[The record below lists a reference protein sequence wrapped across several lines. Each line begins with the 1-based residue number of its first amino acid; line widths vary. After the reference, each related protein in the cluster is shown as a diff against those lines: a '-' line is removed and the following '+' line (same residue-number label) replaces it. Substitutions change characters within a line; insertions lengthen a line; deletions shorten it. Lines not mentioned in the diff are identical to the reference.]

1 MPATGIQNRKT
12 MRSNFN
18 EEVVDAQKSLK
29 SFAYKF
35 TGNEEEA
42 KDLLQETMLKAI
54 SYRTKFR
61 TGTNLKAWLYTIMK
75 NTFINKYRKSMRAN
89 VLIDTTDEN
98 YFINQAKIGNDD
110 HPESIYNHRELRQV
124 VERLDDTY
132 KVPFMM
138 YYNGFRY
145 KEISKDLDL
154 PIGTVKSRIFLAR
167 RKLMLSLPQ
176 YQMNGRE

>member
-1 MPATGIQNRKT
+1 MSTTDFQQQLVGLRHQLFYFAL
-12 MRSNFN
+12 
-18 EEVVDAQKSLK
+18 SLTRDRDN
-29 SFAYKF
+29 AY
-35 TGNEEEA
+35 
-42 KDLLQETMLKAI
+42 DLTQESMLRALTY
-54 SYRTKFR
+54 SDKFR
-61 TGTNLKAWLYTIMK
+61 ENTNFKAWVYTIMK

-89 VLIDTTDEN
+89 VLVDTTDEN

-176 YQMNGRE
+176 YQMNGKE